1 MATIFC
7 YTKPGIGVYPD
18 DNYPG
23 HVGYLCDWEQAMH
36 LAWSQDGKEYHPLRN
51 NTGILFAKAAFDEG
65 DPKGVTKTLIDPWV
79 FRKKDGSFGVC
90 CIRCN
95 QNAPDPGR
103 QGSMLLFSSPDL
115 VHYTEDG
122 FLSVAEGEIR
132 RPRCFWDISEGCYR
146 LMWEE
151 DGRTIGAR
159 SEDIREVSDVCACEH
174 APAYS
179 EETFGIPD
187 CVPGNV
193 LEVTDEE
200 LCVIRGFLDEIRNVS
215 VHVPPVKIRRGS
227 VVSGKDLPKAI
238 CVYSDGSEHEKAV
251 DWDGEAIQKLDT
263 AVPGTFRIPGKVR
276 RSPWHFPMRLE
287 YGGMDPRDLNDAN
300 LYRGMSDPC
309 ITYYRGKYYLS
320 SSGTDTIVL
329 RCADRPE
336 ETFGS
341 APVIISH
348 VALDPG
354 EPFCGTWAAEL
365 HEIGGKLCMLTARCP
380 GGDWTKVYA
389 VVLICH
395 GDPLESAAWSQP
407 HEMLAMNGR
416 RLKEDGITLDMTYF
430 RDGGRDYVMWS
441 DRRITMQD
449 GKQVIEPADIRIAV
463 IDPEKPWQLISPITC
478 VIRPDYGWD
487 RMETEVDED
496 PYILRHGDDLMIT
509 FSGSSTG
516 MADLYDVGLLKA
528 KSGSDLL
535 DPAAWEEIGYPLLTK
550 ESVPGE
556 YGPGHNNF
564 VVDHESGDTVM
575 VYHAVPHDQNGKTLY
590 RQPGLRRLHWTKNG
604 LPYLEMTQERDLDPK
619 LEQVEVQVT
628 ID

>member
-7 YTKPGIGVYPD
+7 YTKPGIGTYPD
-18 DNYPG
+18 ENYPG
-23 HVGYLCDWEQAMH
+23 HVGYLCDWEHAMH
-36 LAWSQDGKEYHPLRN
+36 LAWSDDGKKYHPLRN
-51 NTGILFAKAAFDEG
+51 NTGILFARATYDEG
-65 DPKGVTKTLIDPWV
+65 APEGTTKTLQDPWL
-79 FRKKDGSFGVC
+79 FRKADGTFGVC
-90 CIRCN
+90 AVRRN
-95 QNAPDPGR
+95 QNAPDTARPGCI
-103 QGSMLLFSSPDL
+103 MLFTSPDL
-115 VHYTEDG
+115 VHYTQEEFVRVSD
-122 FLSVAEGEIR
+122 GEIR
-132 RPRCFWDISEGCYR
+132 NPRCFWDEKESCYR
-146 LMWEE
+146 VFWDAE
-151 DGRTIGAR
+151 GRTMSAKTADFKELSG
-159 SEDIREVSDVCACEH
+159 VCACGD
-174 APAYS
+174 AP
-179 EETFGIPD
+179 EREQETFGIPE
-187 CVPGNV
+187 CVPGNI
-193 LEVTDEE
+193 LEVTEEE
-200 LCVIRGFLDEIRNVS
+200 LRFLRGYLDEIRNVS
-215 VHVPPVKIRRGS
+215 VHVPTVTVRKGTALCAE
-227 VVSGKDLPKAI
+227 DLPKAV

-251 DWDGEAIQKLDT
+251 DWDREALEKLDT
-263 AVPGTFRIPGKVR
+263 SLPGTFTVPGKIR
-276 RSPWHFPMRLE
+276 RSPWRFPMRLE

-309 ITYYRGKYYLS
+309 ITYYKGKYYLS

-341 APVIISH
+341 PPVIISH

-389 VVLICH
+389 VVLICN
-395 GDPLESAAWSQP
+395 GDPLDPAAWSQP
-407 HEMLAMNGR
+407 YAMRSMDGK

-449 GKQVIEPADIRIAV
+449 GKQVIEPADVRIAV

-487 RMETEVDED
+487 RMETEVDEA
-496 PYILRHGDDLMIT
+496 PYLVRHGDDLWIT

-516 MADLYDVGLLKA
+516 MADLYDVGLLRA
-528 KSGSDLL
+528 KTGTDLL
-535 DPAAWEEIGYPLLTK
+535 DPNSWEEIGYPLLTK

-575 VYHAVPHDQNGKTLY
+575 VYHAVPHDENGKTLY
-590 RQPGLRRLHWTKNG
+590 RQPGLRRLHWAENG
-604 LPYLEMTQERDLDPK
+604 LPYLEMTQERDLAPG
-619 LEQVEVQVT
+619 LEQVTVQVT
-628 ID
+628 VE